1 MQLTREN
8 TVMTPDFYL
17 RPLSPDDQPFLW
29 EMLYQAI
36 FVPEGA
42 APLPREIIN
51 SPELA
56 VYVQNWG
63 QPDDLGLLAAALS
76 TAQPLGAVWLRRFT
90 AANKGYGYID
100 DQTPELSIA
109 MLPSHRGKG
118 IGKALLSAL
127 LVRAQPLYK
136 AVCLSVSIDNPAA
149 RLYQRLGFE
158 VVGRDDNSL
167 IMRKHLGSLR

>member
-1 MQLTREN
+1 MSKPL
-8 TVMTPDFYL
+8 VYFI
-17 RPLSPDDQPFLW
+17 RPLAPDDQAFLW

-36 FVPEGA
+36 FVPVGA

-56 VYVQNWG
+56 IYVQNWG
-63 QPDDLGLLAAALS
+63 QPDDLGLLAAAPS
-76 TAQPLGAVWLRRFT
+76 TEQPLGAVWLRRFT
-90 AANKGYGYID
+90 AASKGYGYID

-109 MLPSHRGKG
+109 MLPGHRGKG

-167 IMRKHLGSLR
+167 IMRKNLKSL